1 MKKLFSIA
9 LVIAMAISCL
19 AIFPA
24 AATDEIGEGSTF
36 VITHTIE
43 GNILTLVATADVTIL
58 NPSIDYCGFDWYME
72 FDPAQ
77 VTCLGTETVQ
87 YDNIREGEYVEDF
100 TEDASFN
107 LGAMAMDW
115 TVSPEDGGCK
125 GFMSVQFQLADTL
138 QPGDEVVFV
147 DGGSGCGTA
156 DAWVELGYTDYVV
169 TIPAATEEP
178 TYEAPA
184 AASYQTLAG
193 CEVCG
198 TAAGVRF
205 IAEVDAAADEYGM
218 YITANGTTVTLSSA
232 DATFVAKEETDT
244 TVTFTAVIFSD
255 MKFEVV
261 VFEKYGNTEV
271 TSTAGTN

>member
-1 MKKLFSIA
+1 
-9 LVIAMAISCL
+9 
-19 AIFPA
+19 
-24 AATDEIGEGSTF
+24 
-36 VITHTIE
+36 
-43 GNILTLVATADVTIL
+43 
-58 NPSIDYCGFDWYME
+58 
-72 FDPAQ
+72 
-77 VTCLGTETVQ
+77 
-87 YDNIREGEYVEDF
+87 
-100 TEDASFN
+100 
-107 LGAMAMDW
+107 
-115 TVSPEDGGCK
+115 
-125 GFMSVQFQLADTL
+125 MSVQFQLADTL

-178 TYEAPA
+178 EEPVEPEEPTYEAPA
-184 AASYQTLAG
+184 AALYQTLAG

-232 DATFVAKEETDT
+232 DATFVAKEVTDT

-255 MKFEVV
+255 MTFEVV
-261 VFEKYGNTEV
+261 VFEKYGDTEV
-271 TSTAGTN
+271 TSEVGTN

>member
-19 AIFPA
+19 AIFPSA
-24 AATDEIGEGSTF
+24 AIEGDFILGTEFSADGKTLYLTFDVDMTMSSYDIETGAIDIVVLFDSTQLKPIGSKEDPASTF
-36 VITHTIE
+36 VSNSEKDLCTWYYVGEDELDCLVELEELDDAATGAKKVSGTYALEVLAAPGETIE
-43 GNILTLVATADVTIL
+43 II
-58 NPSIDYCGFDWYME
+58 P
-72 FDPAQ
+72 
-77 VTCLGTETVQ
+77 
-87 YDNIREGEYVEDF
+87 DF
-100 TEDASFN
+100 TCISFG
-107 LGAMAMDW
+107 LLTMEATDVSGLT
-115 TVSPEDGGCK
+115 TV
-125 GFMSVQFQLADTL
+125 V
-138 QPGDEVVFV
+138 
-147 DGGSGCGTA
+147 
-156 DAWVELGYTDYVV
+156 
-169 TIPAATEEP
+169 PAAAPE
-178 TYEAPA
+178 YEAPA

-232 DATFVAKEETDT
+232 DDTFVAKEVTDT

-255 MKFEVV
+255 MTFEVV